1 MRNKARRIIA
11 TIALWAFVLAA
22 IGGTAWLFGTIHLT
36 TGWMVVA
43 KFFGGLFTASIAYYC
58 GEYAIT
64 EVFPKEEKKNE
75 KSVF

>member
-1 MRNKARRIIA
+1 MRSKARRIIA
-11 TIALWAFVLAA
+11 TVALWAFVLAFV
-22 IGGTAWLFGTIHLT
+22 GGTAWMFGTIHLT
-36 TGWMVVA
+36 MGWMAIA
-43 KFFGGLFTASIAYYC
+43 KFFGGLLTASIAYCC